1 MVSRRRKERG
11 LMNIARRMMTGWSA
25 AGVLNLVCLV
35 SSAPAQPTADQVL
48 TEAGLSAGDRQSV
61 MAGEFVNVD
70 SKGVSERDLAF
81 AIAFFVKTPPETL
94 AKQIV
99 AGELVT
105 ADQQVKVYGELSG
118 NGSVADFAKLT
129 LTADEAKALANAK
142 AGDKLNMSAS
152 EIAAF
157 KALAAGTPQ
166 AIQEQLHRM
175 LLAHYQAYRASGLAG
190 IAAYDRGGGKTSD
203 PASD

>member
-1 MVSRRRKERG
+1 MVSHRRKERG
-11 LMNIARRMMTGWSA
+11 FMNIARRMMAGWSA

-35 SSAPAQPTADQVL
+35 SSAPARPTADQVL
-48 TEAGLSAGDRQSV
+48 TEAGLSTGDRQSV

-118 NGSVADFAKLT
+118 NWSVADFAKLT
-129 LTADEAKALANAK
+129 LPADQGKGLANAQ
-142 AGDKLNMSAS
+142 
-152 EIAAF
+152 
-157 KALAAGTPQ
+157 AAGNINIKTDH
-166 AIQEQLHRM
+166 E
-175 LLAHYQAYRASGLAG
+175 
-190 IAAYDRGGGKTSD
+190 AA
-203 PASD
+203 